1 MSCIRSPSIS
11 ANGLEDIVRV
21 KVEHVGTVR
30 QIVFDKAEASW
41 TQFASKVKKVFRI
54 PDATSISAFY
64 IDKDGDSIQIDSD
77 IEIQDLLKLER
88 GRVSASVPKL
98 SIIVTPSLDTSVEAF
113 NDAHV
118 SSAEFPSS
126 TSQQSDTT
134 QSILDIAD
142 KYRHLNNQ
150 NAIYTAKERLH
161 HAKNTWNEQS
171 RTAASAA
178 AAHTAAFSFFV
189 ITRALKA
196 AVAGPKGLKEVG
208 GRLANASK
216 PAFEGSKHA
225 SSSAALSATTGA
237 PSIAS
242 VTTSASFSAAT
253 SGATRTAGEVDERL
267 FNTLKAVVGT
277 VKRVLKAV
285 RSSSSLKA
293 QEPSGPPPGSTP
305 RWKYT
310 ACVLCGSKGFTG
322 PQYKCK
328 TCRDYN
334 ICSVCYHASRENN
347 IGVSLEESGGHSSS
361 HEFTRI
367 SVRQFTYTVYL
378 AYRIVYRLV
387 YILRL
392 SIPVY
397 IRLKYGVEG
406 WNYIANH
413 YKTSPNVVSV
423 RKEIDE
429 FIGLVSR
436 GSSTNPSCSNSLKLK
451 NGWSVV
457 GVSKFPALAQVARIL
472 LAIPASQTSSELYDT
487 KGQNRLGVKKAI
499 GLVLMYINAKLREN
513 EISPARVE
521 DYDGQAS
528 GGEAADEEEGSM
540 VKDND
545 E

>member
-1 MSCIRSPSIS
+1 MSSIWSPSIS

-30 QIVFDKAEASW
+30 QIVFDEAEASW

-98 SIIVTPSLDTSVEAF
+98 SIIVTPSLASNVEAP
-113 NDAHV
+113 V

-134 QSILDIAD
+134 QSMLHIAD
-142 KYRHLNNQ
+142 KYKHLHNQ
-150 NAIYTAKERLH
+150 NAIYTAKEELH
-161 HAKNTWNEQS
+161 HAKNTWNEQT
-171 RTAASAA
+171 RTAASAT
-178 AAHTAAFSFFV
+178 AAHTAAISFFV

-196 AVAGPKGLKEVG
+196 AVGGPKGVKEVG
-208 GRLANASK
+208 GRLASASK
-216 PAFEGSKHA
+216 IAFEGSKHA

-237 PSIAS
+237 PSITS
-242 VTTSASFSAAT
+242 VTTSASSSAAA
-253 SGATRTAGEVDERL
+253 SGANCTAGEVDQHI
-267 FNTLKAVVGT
+267 FNTLKAVVST
-277 VKRVLKAV
+277 VRRVLKTV

-293 QEPSGPPPGSTP
+293 QEPSGPPPGSAP

-334 ICSVCYHASRENN
+334 VCGVCYHTSRENK

-367 SVRQFTYTVYL
+367 SVRQYTYTVYL

-397 IRLKYGVEG
+397 IRLKYGVES

-436 GSSTNPSCSNSLKLK
+436 GSSTNPSCSNSLKLE
-451 NGWSVV
+451 NGRSVV
-457 GVSKFPALAQVARIL
+457 GVSKFPALAQVVRIL
-472 LAIPASQTSSELYDT
+472 MAIPALQTSNELYDT

-528 GGEAADEEEGSM
+528 GG
-540 VKDND
+540 
-545 E
+545 